1 MGQFGTPQAGSVECH
16 QQSAME
22 RSESSIDESCD
33 FFLTEDRRQAMAL
46 FRIGSFRNA
55 PGLLECLDVEESQS
69 RQADRNCTRRQ
80 LPLLKQLGLVFAN
93 VLQAQAV
100 RWTVE
105 VSSKI
110 FDCAD
115 VVAYGMFRKVT
126 TLELFQHHFAK
137 SGHKDLLMT
146 RQLPQPLGN
155 HRSTTSREASAAQ
168 RLRANGLT
176 FQVRISTLALAGFV
190 PRARV
195 RLETL
200 QAPPVSITSRVS
212 RTGGVKAHEQTSFG
226 CHHRLFYCCN
236 RNGSPIGRT
245 HRRTRSTVLKII
257 VVSIKGQHQSE
268 VL

>member
-22 RSESSIDESCD
+22 RSESSINESCD

-126 TLELFQHHFAK
+126 TLEFFQHHFAK

-146 RQLPQPLGN
+146 RQLTSTVRQPPLHYLTRSVRRAAATCMTGN
-155 HRSTTSREASAAQ
+155 PEVIGVMGLIRKTLRFVTSHAQ
-168 RLRANGLT
+168 R
-176 FQVRISTLALAGFV
+176 
-190 PRARV
+190 
-195 RLETL
+195 
-200 QAPPVSITSRVS
+200 
-212 RTGGVKAHEQTSFG
+212 
-226 CHHRLFYCCN
+226 
-236 RNGSPIGRT
+236 
-245 HRRTRSTVLKII
+245 
-257 VVSIKGQHQSE
+257 
-268 VL
+268 